1 MPSLRFK
8 IVIAK
13 KNDKQTQPDMP
24 GLLQRMKRGLQ
35 TYLRSLFNSDAL
47 PYFLAPVIFL
57 AMMYLEWLYLLVL

>member
-13 KNDKQTQPDMP
+13 KNDVPKRPDS
-24 GLLQRMKRGLQ
+24 LLQSFKRSVKRYYYKLAG
-35 TYLRSLFNSDAL
+35 SDAL
-47 PYFLAPVIFL
+47 PYFMAPVIFL